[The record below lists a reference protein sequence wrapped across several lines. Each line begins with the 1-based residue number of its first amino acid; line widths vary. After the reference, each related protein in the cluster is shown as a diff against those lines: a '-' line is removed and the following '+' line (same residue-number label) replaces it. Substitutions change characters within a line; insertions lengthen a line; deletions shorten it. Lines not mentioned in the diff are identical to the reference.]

1 MSKEAKLKYKSG
13 SFDIVEHG
21 DHVICAISG
30 KKILLENLKYW
41 NVELQ
46 FCFFAHV
53 FELILATTI
62 PSDNSISIKLPAFIL

>member
-46 FCFFAHV
+46 EAY
-53 FELILATTI
+53 
-62 PSDNSISIKLPAFIL
+62 NSPEEIAKKFLNE

>member
-46 FCFFAHV
+46 EAYNGP
-53 FELILATTI
+53 EEIAK
-62 PSDNSISIKLPAFIL
+62 KLLNE

>member
-13 SFDIVEHG
+13 SFEIVEHG

-41 NVELQ
+41 NVKLQ
-46 FCFFAHV
+46 EAYNGPDEIAKKFLN
-53 FELILATTI
+53 E
-62 PSDNSISIKLPAFIL
+62 

>member
-41 NVELQ
+41 NVKLQ
-46 FCFFAHV
+46 EAYNGPEEIAKKFLN
-53 FELILATTI
+53 E
-62 PSDNSISIKLPAFIL
+62 

>member
-46 FCFFAHV
+46 EAYNGPD
-53 FELILATTI
+53 EIAK
-62 PSDNSISIKLPAFIL
+62 KLLNE